1 MIFIL
6 FFFNVIHLLHQY
18 VVIKT
23 ENIGKVKSCNKD
35 DLIYLFNI
43 SEDVIQQ
50 LYFKTDTTEKV
61 KNYNGT

>member
-1 MIFIL
+1 M
-6 FFFNVIHLLHQY
+6 
-18 VVIKT
+18 
-23 ENIGKVKSCNKD
+23 ENIGKVKSSSKD
-35 DLIYLFNI
+35 DLIHLFNI

>member
-1 MIFIL
+1 MIFFL
-6 FFFNVIHLLHQY
+6 FVFNVIHLLHQY
-18 VVIKT
+18 VEIKT
-23 ENIGKVKSCNKD
+23 EHIGKVKSSNND
-35 DLIYLFNI
+35 DLIHVFNI